1 MALRYCFEAS
11 HVPATLSASKKS
23 DLAVVDTEGHE
34 KSVREAEPDA
44 LKEFFRQ
51 AGQAV
56 DTTHLTD
63 SVTMLTKEGFELR
76 HEVFL
81 HDAPAPTEPEEVVEE
96 QV

>member
-1 MALRYCFEAS
+1 MYNYFVVRFTNRVDGTSGNSVKPYESEA
-11 HVPATLSASKKS
+11 
-23 DLAVVDTEGHE
+23 
-34 KSVREAEPDA
+34 DA

-81 HDAPAPTEPEEVVEE
+81 HDAPEPTPEVTETPAE
-96 QV
+96 

>member
-1 MALRYCFEAS
+1 MYNYF
-11 HVPATLSASKKS
+11 
-23 DLAVVDTEGHE
+23 VVRITNRTDGTFGN
-34 KSVREAEPDA
+34 SVKAFQNEPGA

-81 HDAPAPTEPEEVVEE
+81 HDAPAPEEE
-96 QV
+96 QTN

>member
-1 MALRYCFEAS
+1 MYDYFVVRFTNRQDGTFGNSVKAYETEA
-11 HVPATLSASKKS
+11 
-23 DLAVVDTEGHE
+23 
-34 KSVREAEPDA
+34 DA
-44 LKEFFRQ
+44 LKEFFRE

-81 HDAPAPTEPEEVVEE
+81 HDPVPTEEVTEE
-96 QV
+96 

>member
-1 MALRYCFEAS
+1 MYNFFVVRFTNRVDGTSGNSVKPYESEA
-11 HVPATLSASKKS
+11 
-23 DLAVVDTEGHE
+23 
-34 KSVREAEPDA
+34 DA

-81 HDAPAPTEPEEVVEE
+81 HDAPEPTPEAEEVPVE
-96 QV
+96 

>member
-1 MALRYCFEAS
+1 MYEFFIVRITNRQNGTAGKTITEFE
-11 HVPATLSASKKS
+11 TESK
-23 DLAVVDTEGHE
+23 
-34 KSVREAEPDA
+34 A

-63 SVTMLTKEGFELR
+63 SVTMLTKEGFEVR

-81 HDAPAPTEPEEVVEE
+81 HDAPTPEPEAVEE
-96 QV
+96 PVAE

>member
-1 MALRYCFEAS
+1 MYDFFIVRF
-11 HVPATLSASKKS
+11 TNRQ
-23 DLAVVDTEGHE
+23 DGTFGN
-34 KSVREAEPDA
+34 SVKAYEQESDA
-44 LKEFFRQ
+44 LKEFFRE

-81 HDAPAPTEPEEVVEE
+81 HDAPTEPEEVAEE
-96 QV
+96 

>member
-1 MALRYCFEAS
+1 MYNFF
-11 HVPATLSASKKS
+11 
-23 DLAVVDTEGHE
+23 VVRFTNRVDGTSGN
-34 KSVREAEPDA
+34 SVKAYEAESDA
-44 LKEFFRQ
+44 LKEFFRE

-81 HDAPAPTEPEEVVEE
+81 HDAPAEPEEVVEE
-96 QV
+96 

>member
-1 MALRYCFEAS
+1 MYNFFIVRITNRLDGTF
-11 HVPATLSASKKS
+11 
-23 DLAVVDTEGHE
+23 GN
-34 KSVREAEPDA
+34 SVKAYENEPDA

-63 SVTMLTKEGFELR
+63 SVTMLTKEGFELK

-81 HDAPAPTEPEEVVEE
+81 HDAPTEPEEVTEE
-96 QV
+96 

>member
-1 MALRYCFEAS
+1 MYDYF
-11 HVPATLSASKKS
+11 
-23 DLAVVDTEGHE
+23 VVRFTNRQDGTFGN
-34 KSVREAEPDA
+34 SVKAYEAEADA

-56 DTTHLTD
+56 DTSHLTD

-81 HDAPAPTEPEEVVEE
+81 HDAPTEPEEVTEE
-96 QV
+96 

>member
-1 MALRYCFEAS
+1 MSSWESGANS
-11 HVPATLSASKKS
+11 T
-23 DLAVVDTEGHE
+23 
-34 KSVREAEPDA
+34 SVTA

-81 HDAPAPTEPEEVVEE
+81 HDAPTEPEEVNEE
-96 QV
+96 

>member
-1 MALRYCFEAS
+1 MYNFFIVRITNRLDGTAGK
-11 HVPATLSASKKS
+11 TLKEYENES
-23 DLAVVDTEGHE
+23 
-34 KSVREAEPDA
+34 DA

-63 SVTMLTKEGFELR
+63 SVTMLTKEGFELK

-81 HDAPAPTEPEEVVEE
+81 HEAPVTGEVSEE
-96 QV
+96 

>member
-1 MALRYCFEAS
+1 MYNFFIVIFTNR
-11 HVPATLSASKKS
+11 
-23 DLAVVDTEGHE
+23 VDGTSGN
-34 KSVREAEPDA
+34 SVKAYENEAEA

-81 HDAPAPTEPEEVVEE
+81 HDAPEPEEVTEE
-96 QV
+96 

>member
-1 MALRYCFEAS
+1 MYNFFIVRITNRIDGTF
-11 HVPATLSASKKS
+11 
-23 DLAVVDTEGHE
+23 GN
-34 KSVREAEPDA
+34 SVKAYEAEPDA

-81 HDAPAPTEPEEVVEE
+81 HEAQPEEPEEVTEE
-96 QV
+96 